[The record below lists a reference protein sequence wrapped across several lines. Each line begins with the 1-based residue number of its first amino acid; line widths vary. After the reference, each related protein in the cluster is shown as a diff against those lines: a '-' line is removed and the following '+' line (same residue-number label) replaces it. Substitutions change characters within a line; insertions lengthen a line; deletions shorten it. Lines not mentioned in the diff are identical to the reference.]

1 MSIIE
6 ANFKR
11 RQYKKDIMASVI
23 DEWDPLVVTV
33 KDIKSEV
40 GIDVEDGGDI
50 KKTATNNLEPTFHDE
65 PTVHDEQDPAYSSFV
80 GHLTK

>member
-1 MSIIE
+1 
-6 ANFKR
+6 
-11 RQYKKDIMASVI
+11 MARVI

-50 KKTATNNLEPTFHDE
+50 KKQPLITLNQHFMTNQPFMTSKIQLNRRL
-65 PTVHDEQDPAYSSFV
+65 
-80 GHLTK
+80 

>member
-1 MSIIE
+1 
-6 ANFKR
+6 
-11 RQYKKDIMASVI
+11 MARVI

-50 KKTATNNLEPTFHDE
+50 KKQPLITLNQHFMTN
-65 PTVHDEQDPAYSSFV
+65 
-80 GHLTK
+80 

>member
-23 DEWDPLVVTV
+23 DEWDPLVLTV

-40 GIDVEDGGDI
+40 GIDVEDGGD
-50 KKTATNNLEPTFHDE
+50 KKKQPLITLNQNFMTN
-65 PTVHDEQDPAYSSFV
+65 
-80 GHLTK
+80 